1 MMTVVAVITVPAVPI
16 VRPIIAIVRIW
27 SVIAIGVIPIITGIA
42 NPNSDR
48 NLSDRTLHGDESQST
63 CHQCN

>member
-1 MMTVVAVITVPAVPI
+1 MMTVVAVIAVPAVPI
-16 VRPIIAIVRIW
+16 VRPIIAIVRIRP
-27 SVIAIGVIPIITGIA
+27 VIAIGVVPIITRIA

-48 NLSDRTLHGDESQST
+48 NLSVRTLHGNKSQSA